1 MFLDTRDNNLKFMC
15 LTVIFAFCACQKDKT
30 SQVSRSIN
38 DMEVSQNIASD
49 LDMQSDEID
58 SNQCIP
64 VEENQEDSMAFLDQY
79 CGTCHQDQPKFG
91 APYPLSDFQNML
103 IGEPGLRPIDRA
115 VLRLAEGTMPP
126 VGQPQPNYEEAQ
138 AFIDW
143 ASCGSGIQRMPD
155 IGGFEVSKPLYRG
168 PAAPPPN
175 AEVLEFLVPRVTV
188 DSEIADQYSC
198 FAFLGPSQGDNDR
211 SILRIEPVIDDA
223 RVVHHIVLYETD
235 REFENQ
241 SASDCGAG
249 LGAGVYA
256 WAPGQPAL
264 HFNEGGLITR
274 QGQNYI
280 VEIHYNNQ
288 AGYDDVRDSSGV
300 RLFHSALIEPQI
312 DMVTIGPEGFSL
324 PARSRTEVGSQC
336 AIEEEFTILA
346 TMPHMHEIGKSLR
359 STIIRADQTEED
371 LITLNGWDFN
381 YQLIY
386 DAQNA
391 SLNIGDRIQTHC
403 IFENPDDQDRRYGP
417 YTEDEMCYNFI
428 YVTPPP
434 STKRCDEPIEEKQA
448 YMPGQ
453 CGPSEAASYSEAII
467 GFYQEG
473 EPLALEGGELTSGQ
487 YQLTELE
494 VWFEDFDLGIAVVD
508 DMLSYYDAHGAFA
521 YYDDAHFEIDMQGMA
536 YLTSIQ
542 GAEFIREISLNWGGT
557 IMTDAD
563 SNRLNIQLSCPDQ
576 GEFSLNYAADGD
588 VVTIYLPFDDVIS
601 GVQVMSFE
609 RVLD

>member
-1 MFLDTRDNNLKFMC
+1 MFFDTQINKCKYIYLLF
-15 LTVIFAFCACQKDKT
+15 IFISFACQEDKKSST
-30 SQVSRSIN
+30 NRSNEDMGISQAA
-38 DMEVSQNIASD
+38 DADLEMQNEE
-49 LDMQSDEID
+49 LDSE
-58 SNQCIP
+58 QCIP
-64 VEENQEDSMAFLDQY
+64 TEEKREDSMAFLDQY
-79 CGTCHQDQPKFG
+79 CGICHQDQPKFG
-91 APYPLSDFQNML
+91 APYPLSDFQTML
-103 IGEPGLRPIDRA
+103 MGEPGLRPIDRA
-115 VLRLAEGTMPP
+115 VSRLVEGTMPP
-126 VGQPQPNYEEAQ
+126 VGQPQPSYEEAQ

-143 ASCGSGIQRMPD
+143 ASCDSGLQRMSD
-155 IGGFEVSKPLYRG
+155 IGGFEVSKPLYQG
-168 PAAPPPN
+168 PAAPPQN

-198 FAFLGPSQGDNDR
+198 FAFLGPSQGGNDR
-211 SILRIEPVIDDA
+211 SILRIEPVINDA

-235 REFENQ
+235 REVENQ
-241 SASDCGAG
+241 SVSDCGAG

-300 RLFHSALIEPQI
+300 RLFHSSLIEPQI

-324 PARSRTEVGSQC
+324 PARARTEVGSQC
-336 AIEEEFTILA
+336 VIEEEFTILA

-386 DAQNA
+386 DAQNT

-417 YTEDEMCYNFI
+417 FTEDEMCYNFI

-434 STKRCDEPIEEKQA
+434 STKRCDEPIEEAMA

-453 CGPSEAASYSEAII
+453 CGPNEAASYSEAII
-467 GFYQEG
+467 GYYQEG
-473 EPLALEGGELTSGQ
+473 EPPALEGGELTNGQ
-487 YQLTELE
+487 YRLTELD

-521 YYDDAHFEIDMQGMA
+521 YYDDARFEIDMQGMA
-536 YLTSIQ
+536 YLISIQ
-542 GAEFIREISLNWGGT
+542 GAEFIREISLNWAGT
-557 IMTDAD
+557 IMTDVD
-563 SNRLNIQLSCPDQ
+563 SNALNIQLSCPDQ
-576 GEFSLNYAADGD
+576 GEFSLNYATDGE
-588 VVTIYLPFDDVIS
+588 VVTIYLPFNDVIS
-601 GVQVMSFE
+601 GVQVMRFE
-609 RVLD
+609 RVID